1 MLKACKDRLRI
12 YVAGAYSADN
22 VMTVFDN
29 MRRGQHVGY
38 YVVKAGMA
46 PFVPWID
53 YHFGLIGP
61 MEIHEYYEY
70 SIAFERTCDAILV
83 IEELLENSKGT
94 HRELEIARNEMKI
107 PEFYVSAEKLM
118 LGKMSSEAG
127 WMRLLSW
134 KKVAE
139 KYGVGSP
146 EAQRYINTDR
156 EIPSLETSKVTSI
169 N

>member
-46 PFVPWID
+46 PFVPWLD
-53 YHFGLIGP
+53 YHFGLIGS
-61 MEIHEYYEY
+61 MEINEYYEY
-70 SIAFERTCDAILV
+70 SIAFERTCDAILI
-83 IEELLENSKGT
+83 IEENLEGSKGT
-94 HRELEIARNEMKI
+94 HREIEIARNEMKI

-118 LGKMSSEAG
+118 LGKMSRESG

-134 KKVAE
+134 KNIAE
-139 KYGVGSP
+139 EFGIDSD
-146 EAQRYINTDR
+146 EAKRFINTDR
-156 EIPSLETSKVTSI
+156 EIPSLELSEATPQ